1 MTPPRHDPLFLGLD
15 CSTQSMTAVVTDA
28 RNRYV
33 TELSLRFDDALPQYH
48 VTNGVRRD
56 RSDADVV
63 SVPSLMLV
71 NALDAILERLQAD
84 PTIAK
89 RIAADGSFLEQVE
102 RISLA
107 SSLLASLLIGDFA
120 AIDQSDASGMN
131 LMDISTKTWSSS
143 LLEATV
149 SVGADG
155 EDARARLAERLRE
168 ALGEATVPS
177 HTVIGATHPYF
188 HRRFGLRADCAIV
201 AFSGD
206 NPCTLAGI
214 GLSRPGTI
222 AISLGTSST
231 VLTVVP
237 ASVDTA
243 CAADEGHFFVNPVDT
258 ESLMMMVCF
267 KNGSLA
273 RENVRDQY
281 AGGSWE
287 VFESLLADSKPGNDG
302 VVGFYFPE
310 PEITPTTA
318 QYTMVML
325 LRAISSRVRPQRARV
340 AAFHRH
346 APLAFPEIPFKL
358 ADIGEGIA
366 EVEVLQWFVKEGEPI
381 KQFQNVCEV
390 QSDKATVEITS
401 RYDGVVKKIHYN
413 VGEMAKVGTTLI
425 DIDVDDATAASVVES
440 AKPAQSRKGPP
451 TPVGGAAP
459 KAVKPQTPTPKV
471 AAPEPVA
478 PTPRARAAPVVSS
491 ARSTS
496 EKVLTS
502 PSVRRLAKEHDID
515 LADVEGSGPQ
525 GRILKEDLLEYIRA
539 LAASPPT
546 ATTPASTSSAVASS
560 PAVASAAP
568 VTASYLEEDTTVP
581 LTPIQKMMVKSM
593 NAALRIPHFGY
604 ADEIE
609 VDALY
614 ELRDKLKPVAE
625 ARGIKLSFMPFIIK
639 AASLALKHHPSL
651 NATVSEDETQVTMLA
666 AHNISVAMDTPTGLI
681 VPNIKN
687 VQTKSVLD
695 IAADLN
701 RLQAL
706 ASAGKLA
713 PADLTGGT
721 FSISNIGSVGGTYMS
736 PVIMVPQVAIG
747 AVGKFQTV
755 PRFAKDGS
763 VVPVRIMN
771 VSWSGDHRVI
781 DGATMA
787 RFSNKWK
794 LYLENPVS
802 MLSEMS

>member
-1 MTPPRHDPLFLGLD
+1 
-15 CSTQSMTAVVTDA
+15 
-28 RNRYV
+28 
-33 TELSLRFDDALPQYH
+33 
-48 VTNGVRRD
+48 
-56 RSDADVV
+56 
-63 SVPSLMLV
+63 
-71 NALDAILERLQAD
+71 
-84 PTIAK
+84 
-89 RIAADGSFLEQVE
+89 
-102 RISLA
+102 
-107 SSLLASLLIGDFA
+107 
-120 AIDQSDASGMN
+120 
-131 LMDISTKTWSSS
+131 
-143 LLEATV
+143 
-149 SVGADG
+149 
-155 EDARARLAERLRE
+155 
-168 ALGEATVPS
+168 
-177 HTVIGATHPYF
+177 
-188 HRRFGLRADCAIV
+188 
-201 AFSGD
+201 
-206 NPCTLAGI
+206 
-214 GLSRPGTI
+214 
-222 AISLGTSST
+222 
-231 VLTVVP
+231 
-237 ASVDTA
+237 
-243 CAADEGHFFVNPVDT
+243 
-258 ESLMMMVCF
+258 
-267 KNGSLA
+267 
-273 RENVRDQY
+273 
-281 AGGSWE
+281 
-287 VFESLLADSKPGNDG
+287 
-302 VVGFYFPE
+302 
-310 PEITPTTA
+310 
-318 QYTMVML
+318 ML
-325 LRAISSRVRPQRARV
+325 LRALSSRVRPQRV

-425 DIDVDDATAASVVES
+425 DIDVDDATAASVVET
-440 AKPAQSRKGPP
+440 AKPAQARKGPP
-451 TPVGGAAP
+451 TPVGGSAP
-459 KAVKPQTPTPKV
+459 KAVKPQVPTPKA
-471 AAPEPVA
+471 AAPEPVVET
-478 PTPRARAAPVVSS
+478 PTPRSRAAPVVSS

-539 LAASPPT
+539 LAASPP
-546 ATTPASTSSAVASS
+546 APSAPASAPAATSSGSAAS
-560 PAVASAAP
+560 PAAPAP
-568 VTASYLEEDTTVP
+568 VTYLEEDTTVP

-609 VDALY
+609 VDSLY

-651 NATVSEDETQVTMLA
+651 NATVSEDETHVTMLA

-687 VQTKSVLD
+687 VQSKSILD

-706 ASAGKLA
+706 ASAGKLT

-755 PRFAKDGS
+755 PRFTKDGS

-787 RFSNKWK
+787 RFSNMWK